1 MNNKGADQPAHTC
14 RLISTLLESSVSKL
28 AKSLFSIYQLVSVA
42 EETGLSVAL
51 SGNPKTGF
59 LAMRPI

>member
-1 MNNKGADQPAHTC
+1 MNNKGADQPAHSC

-28 AKSLFSIYQLVSVA
+28 TTSLFSIYQLVSVA

-51 SGNPKTGF
+51 SETRRQVF
-59 LAMRPI
+59 L